1 MSQKVAGLKKDF
13 QERDVQR
20 LRNLIQGK
28 YGEKTRSSVG
38 FTNKQE
44 FYNEGDIWE
53 SDGRTWTIKEGIKQN
68 ITKLDKA
75 KKAHVVPL
83 LCPKCK
89 KIMKNRN
96 DKPFYNIHKMC
107 FDCVVDF
114 ESNLKQQGKWEDYQ
128 INIKNGEIDKQI
140 EDFKAYIKD
149 RLEESNDGFV
159 SENGEVEKWV
169 GKVNKDKVEEYTQQA
184 ITYLE
189 SLKQ

>member
-44 FYNEGDIWE
+44 VYNEGDIWE

-107 FDCVVDF
+107 FDCVIDF

>member
-44 FYNEGDIWE
+44 VYNEGDIWE

-140 EDFKAYIKD
+140 EDFKTYIKD

>member
-44 FYNEGDIWE
+44 VYNEGDIWE

>member
-1 MSQKVAGLKKDF
+1 MEKKH
-13 QERDVQR
+13 VQV
-20 LRNLIQGK
+20 LVLL
-28 YGEKTRSSVG
+28 
-38 FTNKQE
+38 
-44 FYNEGDIWE
+44 
-53 SDGRTWTIKEGIKQN
+53 IKEGIKQN

-107 FDCVVDF
+107 FDCVIDF

>member
-44 FYNEGDIWE
+44 VYNEGDIWE

-75 KKAHVVPL
+75 KKAHIVPL

-107 FDCVVDF
+107 FDCVLDF

-128 INIKNGEIDKQI
+128 LNIKNGEIDKQI